1 MRAPAADWL
10 EPVVRRSRVRNPQA
24 PPAKVVDVFG
34 DRAALATR
42 YAEILTSAGVERGL
56 LGPREADRIWD
67 RHLFNCAAVSPL
79 IPSGDLVCDVGSGA
93 GLPGI
98 VIAITRPDL
107 RMVLLEPLLR
117 RTTFLGEC
125 VTELALHNVTVIRG
139 RAEEYAGRMNAD
151 SVVARA
157 VAPLERLA
165 GWALPLL
172 RPGGQLLA
180 MKGET
185 ARAELDAA
193 KEHLLQLGAGE
204 WELLGAGLDSGA
216 QPTHVVR
223 ILAAGPT
230 TARAGRARRRQ

>member
-1 MRAPAADWL
+1 
-10 EPVVRRSRVRNPQA
+10 VVRRSRVRNPQA

-42 YAEILTSAGVERGL
+42 YAEILTSAGVDRGL

-98 VIAITRPDL
+98 VIAITRPDV

-117 RTTFLGEC
+117 RATFLAEC
-125 VTELALHNVTVIRG
+125 VADLALDNVTVIRG
-139 RAEEYAGRMNAD
+139 RAEEHAGRMTAD

-157 VAPLERLA
+157 VAPLERLV

-180 MKGET
+180 MKGEA

-193 KEHLLQLGAGE
+193 EEQLLRLGAGGC
-204 WELLGAGLDSGA
+204 ELLEVGIDSSA
-216 QPTHVVR
+216 KPTHVVR
-223 ILAAGPT
+223 VLAAGPAQT
-230 TARAGRARRRQ
+230 KASRARGGSGGRFQ

>member
-1 MRAPAADWL
+1 M
-10 EPVVRRSRVRNPQA
+10 VNPQA

-34 DRAALATR
+34 DRADLAAR
-42 YAEILTSAGVERGL
+42 YAAILTSTGVERGL

-79 IPSGDLVCDVGSGA
+79 IPSGELVCDVGSGA
-93 GLPGI
+93 GLPGM
-98 VIAITRPDL
+98 VIAIMRPDV
-107 RMVLLEPLLR
+107 RMVLLEPQLR

-125 VTELALHNVTVIRG
+125 VTELGLGGITVVRG
-139 RAEEYAGRMNAD
+139 RAEEYAGRMSAD

-185 ARAELDAA
+185 ARTELDSV
-193 KEHLLQLGAGE
+193 EEQLLRLGASR
-204 WELLGAGLDSGA
+204 WELVEVGIDSDA
-216 QPTHVVR
+216 ERTRVVR
-223 ILAAGPT
+223 ILAAGPALT
-230 TARAGRARRRQ
+230 GDDHAARGGRGGRFP

>member
-1 MRAPAADWL
+1 
-10 EPVVRRSRVRNPQA
+10 VVRRSRVRNPQA

-42 YAEILTSAGVERGL
+42 YAEILTSAGVDRGL

-98 VIAITRPDL
+98 VIAITRPDV

-117 RTTFLGEC
+117 RATFLAEC
-125 VTELALHNVTVIRG
+125 VADLALDNVTVIRG
-139 RAEEYAGRMNAD
+139 RAEEHAGRMTAD

-157 VAPLERLA
+157 VAPLERLV

-180 MKGET
+180 MKGEA

-193 KEHLLQLGAGE
+193 EEQLLRLGAGGC
-204 WELLGAGLDSGA
+204 ELLEVGIDSSA
-216 QPTHVVR
+216 KPTHVVR
-223 ILAAGPT
+223 VLAAGPAQT
-230 TARAGRARRRQ
+230 KAGRARGGSGGRFQ

>member
-1 MRAPAADWL
+1 M
-10 EPVVRRSRVRNPQA
+10 RNPQA
-24 PPAKVVDVFG
+24 PPAKAVDVFG

-67 RHLFNCAAVSPL
+67 RHLFNCATVSPL
-79 IPSGDLVCDVGSGA
+79 IPSGDLVCDLGSGA

-98 VIAITRPDL
+98 VIAIARPDV
-107 RMVLLEPLLR
+107 RMVLLEPMLR
-117 RTTFLGEC
+117 RTAFLAEC
-125 VTELALHNVTVIRG
+125 VTDLALDNVTVTRG
-139 RAEEYAGRMNAD
+139 RAEDHAGRMNAD

-185 ARAELDAA
+185 AHTELDAA
-193 KEHLLQLGAGE
+193 EKQLLHLGAGG
-204 WELLGAGLDSGA
+204 WELVELGIDSGV

-223 ILAAGPT
+223 VVAAHPT
-230 TARAGRARRRQ
+230 HKKAGSARGGGSGRIQ